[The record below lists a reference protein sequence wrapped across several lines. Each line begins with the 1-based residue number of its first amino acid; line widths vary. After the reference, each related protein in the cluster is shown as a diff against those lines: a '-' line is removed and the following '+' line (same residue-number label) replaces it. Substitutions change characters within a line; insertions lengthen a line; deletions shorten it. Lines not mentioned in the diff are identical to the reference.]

1 MSSGYKNKT
10 EHGLVTT
17 TTTTTTTELTM
28 IISSTRF
35 CDGVCRVAF
44 CKWQQHFI
52 VAVVVVGAV
61 AVE

>member
-1 MSSGYKNKT
+1 MVSGYENKT
-10 EHGLVTT
+10 EHSLATT
-17 TTTTTTTELTM
+17 TTTTMLN
-28 IISSTRF
+28 IIFSSTSF

-52 VAVVVVGAV
+52 VAFVVVV

>member
-1 MSSGYKNKT
+1 MGSRYKNKT
-10 EHGLVTT
+10 EHGLV
-17 TTTTTTTELTM
+17 TTTTTTELTM

-52 VAVVVVGAV
+52 VAVVVVAAV